1 MKPALRW
8 VLVTALLAVALV
20 VALWPQVSPALVPA
34 STDAAQPGES
44 GQLAGL
50 PASIDQ
56 LRSRAALQ
64 PCPAAPAGPTRVR
77 GPLSGLVLPCLGQPG
92 TVDVGA
98 ALAGR
103 PALLNLWGPL
113 CQPCAQELP
122 ALAAYAAEPGAVP
135 VLGVEVQQLP
145 EGALELLAA
154 LNVHYPSVS
163 DPDGRLRAALS
174 APPVVPLSYVV
185 SADGRVSQ
193 VNPPEVLRTPEQ
205 VRAVVARYLGPR
217 AVGWMMGGRARAGAP
232 AAEYDLDVA
241 WRPAE
246 RTEVIR

>member
-1 MKPALRW
+1 MRVALCW
-8 VLVTALLAVALV
+8 VLVTAFLALAAV
-20 VALWPQVSPALVPA
+20 VALWPRVSPTARPA
-34 STDAAQPGES
+34 SPAAAQPA
-44 GQLAGL
+44 AGS
-50 PASIDQ
+50 PADIDQ

-64 PCPAAPAGPTRVR
+64 PCPTAHAVTTDHR

-92 TVDVGA
+92 TVDLAV

-122 ALAAYAAEPGAVP
+122 ALAAYATEPGAVP

-145 EGALELLAA
+145 EGALDMLAV

-163 DPDGRLRAALS
+163 DPEGRLRAALH
-174 APPVVPLSYVV
+174 APPVIPLTYLV

-193 VNPPEVLRTPEQ
+193 VNPPEVMRTPEQ
-205 VRAVVARYLGPR
+205 VRAVVTRYLGSR
-217 AVGWMMGGRARAGAP
+217 AVG
-232 AAEYDLDVA
+232 
-241 WRPAE
+241 
-246 RTEVIR
+246 

>member
-1 MKPALRW
+1 MAGTVNPALRW

-20 VALWPQVSPALVPA
+20 VALWPRASPPAGPTGALRLGPPP
-34 STDAAQPGES
+34 T
-44 GQLAGL
+44 
-50 PASIDQ
+50 IDQ
-56 LRSRAALQ
+56 LRSQAALQ
-64 PCPAAPAGPTRVR
+64 PCPATPSSPAPVR
-77 GPLSGLVLPCLGQPG
+77 GPLAGLVLPCLGQPG
-92 TVDVGA
+92 TVDVGM

-135 VLGVEVQQLP
+135 VLGVEVQRLP

-174 APPVVPLSYVV
+174 SPPVLPLSYVV
-185 SADGRVSQ
+185 TVDGRVSQ

-217 AVGWMMGGRARAGAP
+217 GGRTIG
-232 AAEYDLDVA
+232 
-241 WRPAE
+241 
-246 RTEVIR
+246 